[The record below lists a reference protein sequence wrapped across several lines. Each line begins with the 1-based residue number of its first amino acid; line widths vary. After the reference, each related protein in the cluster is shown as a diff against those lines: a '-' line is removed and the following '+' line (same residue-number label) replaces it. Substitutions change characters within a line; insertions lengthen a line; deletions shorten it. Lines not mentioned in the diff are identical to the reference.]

1 MLLTDDELRAG
12 MRLMQ
17 RECKLAVEP
26 AGAAATAALLG
37 PLRTQ
42 LSGRRVAL
50 IVCGSNIDT
59 ATYARLI
66 RA

>member
-1 MLLTDDELRAG
+1 
-12 MRLMQ
+12 MQ

-26 AGAAATAALLG
+26 AGAAAAAAMLG

-42 LSGRRVAL
+42 LQGRRVAI

-66 RA
+66 EDPA